1 MNNLE
6 YFEKGLISVIE
17 DYNEKYSSF
26 MDGFLDAFTEED
38 LTKLAAG
45 GFSRFFTSLR
55 NSAGKFV
62 GKVFGRQPKPTHPN
76 LQFFLHNP
84 VGDPFNKKRIR
95 TLKGSKYSTP
105 LTGNTPAGIA
115 SKIKTIPNEAPSSLG
130 KGLAWGA
137 AGLGAG
143 IAATSAYNSYK
154 NRNSDQ
160 GPQYFG

>member
-1 MNNLE
+1 MNNLK
-6 YFEKGLISVIE
+6 YFEKGLISAIE

-45 GFSRFFTSLR
+45 GLGEFFTTLK
-55 NSAGKFV
+55 NYAGNFIK
-62 GKVFGRQPKPTHPN
+62 KMIRREAKPTHPN
-76 LQFFLHNP
+76 LTFITHNP
-84 VGDPFNKKRIR
+84 VDPFNKKRIR
-95 TLKGSKYSTP
+95 HLKGSKYFTP
-105 LTGNTPAGIA
+105 LTGNTPASIA
-115 SKIKTIPNEAPSSLG
+115 PKTKAIPNEAPSSLG

-154 NRNSDQ
+154 NRNLDQ

>member
-1 MNNLE
+1 MNNLK
-6 YFEKGLISVIE
+6 YFEKELISVIE

-45 GFSRFFTSLR
+45 GF
-55 NSAGKFV
+55 GKFV
-62 GKVFGRQPKPTHPN
+62 ASLKNYGGNVIRKVLGRQAKVIHPE
-76 LQFFLHNP
+76 LPRP
-84 VGDPFNKKRIR
+84 VVRMTEDPFNKKRVR
-95 TLKGSKYSTP
+95 HLKGSKYLTP
-105 LTGNTPAGIA
+105 LTGNTPTGTALKNIA
-115 SKIKTIPNEAPSSLG
+115 TPNEAPSSLG